1 MWHSVRAEGP
11 LPSSHLDN
19 PAAATNICTAVAHAV
34 AQEADM
40 VDLDVTADDTSV
52 YVQFDANETS
62 RSLLAR
68 MEDFKTG
75 GSDEFGEWEF
85 AFDTVD
91 VDLSGG
97 DE

>member
-1 MWHSVRAEGP
+1 
-11 LPSSHLDN
+11 L
-19 PAAATNICTAVAHAV
+19 
-34 AQEADM
+34 
-40 VDLDVTADDTSV
+40 V

-75 GSDEFGEWEF
+75 GSDEFGAWEF